1 MLVPTSVQ
9 MLSDVTNGDSLV
21 DDSLLDR
28 TLDGDSLTTNSLAA
42 STVVETKP
50 SGRWLVAAAV
60 SGLFLALAWSVLSS
74 VAADQDASD
83 AAVTDDRSS
92 DQAVD
97 DDPNGDPGS
106 DQIDDGQTENAQ
118 TDSDEA
124 VNSDEAGS
132 TATGVDGA
140 TEDEGTDSEQSP
152 SNDDGAALDGEV
164 GPPYVIVDEAGD
176 PAEAG
181 IVADMDF
188 ALVVSTRTG
197 RFLLDPVTGGAE
209 ELLAEM
215 AVLHLVTDTHIVA
228 RQGGQTISIK
238 IADPEAAPVVL
249 DFHFDESDV
258 WATERPDQLRVNTWK
273 SEQPIEFLHDLN
285 TGVATEV
292 EGARPQLWTQRV
304 GRSDLISTIGAGVY
318 RETADGYA
326 KFSDGFGLTANS
338 NEVLVNRCDERLRC
352 VNEWLDRETGGALN
366 YPVPAVATTNPWG
379 FEASA
384 DGRWLLAF
392 ADGPL
397 AISEIKTGRLLDLDR
412 FAIPWGGPD
421 IYRGFDLSADGS
433 WLAYAAGASD
443 VVLINLDTETEYRL
457 SLDGSV
463 QDVNLIPRS
472 SLGN

>member
-50 SGRWLVAAAV
+50 SGRWLVGAAV

-74 VAADQDASD
+74 VAADQDAS
-83 AAVTDDRSS
+83 AEATTDDRSS

-249 DFHFDESDV
+249 DFHFDEVEVLSP
-258 WATERPDQLRVNTWK
+258 ERPDQLRVNSWQT
-273 SEQPIEFLHDLN
+273 EQAVETLHDLN
-285 TGVATEV
+285 TGEV
-292 EGARPQLWTQRV
+292 TKIAGDRDQLWTQRI
-304 GRSDLISTIGAGVY
+304 GNTDLFSTIGSGIY
-318 RETADGYA
+318 RELDGEYRQ
-326 KFSDGFGLTANS
+326 FSDGFGLTANS
-338 NEVLVNRCDERLRC
+338 SEVLVHRCDERLHC
-352 VNEWLDRETGGALN
+352 VNEWLDRETGESLD
-366 YPVPAVATTNPWG
+366 YPAPPVAITNRWG
-379 FEASA
+379 FEASK
-384 DGRWLLAF
+384 DGRWLLTF

-397 AISEIKTGRLLDLDR
+397 GIFEIKTGRQLGLDR
-412 FAIPWGGPD
+412 FGVPWGGPG

-433 WLAYAAGASD
+433 WLAYAAGARD
-443 VVLINLDTETEYRL
+443 IVLINLDTETEYRL